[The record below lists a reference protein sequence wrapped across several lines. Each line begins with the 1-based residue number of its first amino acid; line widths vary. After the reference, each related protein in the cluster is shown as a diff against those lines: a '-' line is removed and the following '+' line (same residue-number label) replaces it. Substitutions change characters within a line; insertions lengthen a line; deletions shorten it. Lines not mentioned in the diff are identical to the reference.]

1 MIKSLRTKVD
11 ARKVD
16 ARLPESGTDTVQPSR
31 IGSGLAFEF
40 CVLIVMVVLVAT
52 AR

>member
-31 IGSGLAFEF
+31 IGSGLAF
-40 CVLIVMVVLVAT
+40 VLIVMVVLVAT